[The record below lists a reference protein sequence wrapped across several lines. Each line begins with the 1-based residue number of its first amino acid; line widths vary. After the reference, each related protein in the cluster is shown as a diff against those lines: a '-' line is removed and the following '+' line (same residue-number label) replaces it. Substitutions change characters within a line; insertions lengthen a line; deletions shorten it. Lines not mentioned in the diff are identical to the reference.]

1 MGSCSSFAY
10 LLHKESMKKED
21 EPIRYASIWGR
32 VLTGIEPAA
41 YHLYETAMAIQSNEL
56 QDHLVG
62 AIGVEPMTNR
72 L

>member
-1 MGSCSSFAY
+1 
-10 LLHKESMKKED
+10 MKKED
-21 EPIRYASIWGR
+21 EPTRYASIWGR
-32 VLTGIEPAA
+32 ALTGIEPAP
-41 YHLYETAMAIQSNEL
+41 YHLYGTAMVIQSNEL